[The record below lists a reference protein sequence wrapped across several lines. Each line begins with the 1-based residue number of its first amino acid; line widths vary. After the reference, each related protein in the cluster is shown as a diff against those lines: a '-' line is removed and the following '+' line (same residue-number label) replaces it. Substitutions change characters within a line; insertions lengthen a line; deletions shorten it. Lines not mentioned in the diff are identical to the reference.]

1 MKIPPSPEKAVAAT
15 AAIRSERDRSFLIFA
30 GVVLVAIA
38 LGFKSELLGEGQV
51 WALALALVV
60 VAAPALLGY
69 LRGTEE
75 VPRIEHYI
83 PVALGAITLAG
94 LAGGH
99 DTAGHP
105 IVAELWRYV
114 LITAVFG
121 GGFVLSAR
129 LDYLRLRDAEKRGH
143 LVVQEAIL
151 ALVLAG
157 AYLVVVTI
165 PFNIILKLLWIFTI
179 TFLASYRSFR
189 INGTAI
195 APRRAFIFALFVGQ
209 VVMFLAWAI
218 LALSIYLN
226 LNEGTFAVVLFFA
239 WYINRGLVRHTVE
252 DSFTRN
258 VVLEYGAFAVVL
270 IYLFVSSYQ
279 PGR

>member
-1 MKIPPSPEKAVAAT
+1 MKIPPSPAEKAVRAAPT
-15 AAIRSERDRSFLIFA
+15 AEAERDRGFLIFA

-38 LGFKSELLGEGQV
+38 LGFKSELLGQGQV
-51 WALALALVV
+51 WGLALGLVV

-75 VPRIEHYI
+75 FPRIEHYI
-83 PVALGAITLAG
+83 PVALGATTLAG
-94 LAGGH
+94 LSLLV
-99 DTAGHP
+99 P
-105 IVAELWRYV
+105 ELWKYLV
-114 LITAVFG
+114 LTATFG
-121 GGFVLSAR
+121 AGFILAAR

-143 LVVQEAIL
+143 LVLQETML
-151 ALVLAG
+151 VLVLAG

-165 PFNIILKLLWIFTI
+165 PFNPILRLLWIFTI
-179 TFLASYRSFR
+179 TFLASYRGFR
-189 INGTAI
+189 INGSPI
-195 APRRAFIFALFVGQ
+195 APRRAFTFALFVGQ
-209 VVMFLAWAI
+209 VVTFLAWAI
-218 LALSIYLN
+218 TALSIYLVV
-226 LNEGTFAVVLFFA
+226 NEGTFAVMLLFA

-258 VVLEYGAFAVVL
+258 VILEYGAFAVVL

>member
-1 MKIPPSPEKAVAAT
+1 MKTPPIPADRLVPAT
-15 AAIRSERDRSFLIFA
+15 TIVKSERDRSFLFFS

-38 LGFKSELLGEGQV
+38 LGFKSELLGQGQV
-51 WALALALVV
+51 WALGLGLVI

-75 VPRIEHYI
+75 LPRIEHYI

-94 LAGGH
+94 LSLLVPEIWKYLVVTAAFGAGFIM
-99 DTAGHP
+99 A
-105 IVAELWRYV
+105 
-114 LITAVFG
+114 
-121 GGFVLSAR
+121 AR
-129 LDYLRLRDAEKRGH
+129 LDYLRLRAEEKRGH
-143 LVVQEAIL
+143 VVLQETILIL
-151 ALVLAG
+151 ALAG
-157 AYLVVVTI
+157 AYLVVVSLH
-165 PFNIILKLLWIFTI
+165 FNAILQLGWIFTI

-189 INGTAI
+189 INGSAI
-195 APRRAFIFALFVGQ
+195 APQRAFIFALFVGQ
-209 VVMFLAWAI
+209 VVTFLAWAI
-218 LALSIYLN
+218 SALSIYLVV
-226 LNEGTFAVVLFFA
+226 NEGTFAVMLLFA

-270 IYLFVSSYQ
+270 VYLFVSSYQ

>member
-1 MKIPPSPEKAVAAT
+1 MKTPPIPAERLVPAT
-15 AAIRSERDRSFLIFA
+15 TIVTSERDRSFLFFS
-30 GVVLVAIA
+30 GVVLAAIA
-38 LGFKSELLGEGQV
+38 LGFKSELLGQGQV
-51 WALALALVV
+51 WALGLGLVI

-94 LAGGH
+94 LSLLVPEIWKYLVLTAMFGAGFIL
-99 DTAGHP
+99 A
-105 IVAELWRYV
+105 
-114 LITAVFG
+114 
-121 GGFVLSAR
+121 AR
-129 LDYLRLRDAEKRGH
+129 LDYLRLRDEEKRGH
-143 LVVQEAIL
+143 VVLQETILIL
-151 ALVLAG
+151 ALAG
-157 AYLVVVTI
+157 AYLVVVSLH
-165 PFNIILKLLWIFTI
+165 FNAILQLGWIFTI
-179 TFLASYRSFR
+179 TFMASYRSFR
-189 INGTAI
+189 INGSAI

-209 VVMFLAWAI
+209 VVTFLAWAI
-218 LALSIYLN
+218 TALSIYLVV
-226 LNEGTFAVVLFFA
+226 NEGTFAVMLLFA

-270 IYLFVSSYQ
+270 VYLFVASYQ